1 MRLIVKL
8 FLVCCLFCSL
18 IFSKQVYK
26 EIKINNPD
34 SNIYEILH
42 QNGVYID
49 HAHFLDGQYIIF
61 VASLS
66 DLQIIDGLG
75 MNYEVLIEDLESF
88 YQSRLTSNYTR
99 EFGLGSMGG
108 YYTFDEIEQN
118 LDELF
123 NEYPQLVK
131 EKISIGTTLE
141 GRNIWAIKLSDNPNI
156 EEDETKILYTGLH
169 HSREPM
175 SYMNL
180 FYYMFWLC
188 ENYGIDDEATKILE
202 TRQLWFIPA
211 INPDGLVYNQQIA
224 PNGGGLQR
232 KNMRQTCPSSP
243 TGVDLNRNYSF
254 QWGLDDQGS
263 SGDGCNETYRGS
275 SSFSEPETQA
285 VRDFVD
291 LHDFPIAFNYHS
303 YSNLLIYPFGYSYE
317 NDAPAEDV
325 ETFIE
330 YGEDMVQYNN
340 YALGTGPE
348 LLYPVNGEA
357 CDWMYGE
364 HGIFAYTPEIGSQSD
379 GFWPATDRIVPLA
392 EENLHPNKV
401 LAINGGAVINSV
413 AETSVGPYLQGEEYP
428 INLYI
433 ENIGLSESRGNT
445 TVSISSEQIDITIDD
460 LEISSIDGRSNIDF
474 GTIGYFEIPQ
484 NFESGSFISIEVN
497 ILNDSEFC
505 NNSILTLQVGEPEL
519 VYEDSFDSN
528 TNLDWYSSGVSDWY
542 LTNQSSNSDSF
553 SFRSGAIEDNQE
565 SSLFLDVEVPSVG
578 TGQFSYRVSSEY
590 SPSGSNF
597 YDGLTFYVDDVELAQ
612 FQPNSDGESPWL
624 NFYFDLDEGSH
635 TLKWTYS
642 KDGGGGSTDCDNTGC
657 DDAAFIDDFNIF
669 AFINYVIDQGDI
681 NLDTEVDILD
691 IVLLVNFILDTQ
703 IPTQSQFDAAD
714 LNNDTILNVI
724 DIVTLI
730 NVILE
735 IE

>member
-1 MRLIVKL
+1 MRLNVR
-8 FLVCCLFCSL
+8 FLLICFLFCSL
-18 IFSKQVYK
+18 IFSRQVYK

-42 QNGVYID
+42 QNGVHVD

-61 VASLS
+61 VASIS
-66 DLQIIDGLG
+66 DLKIIDDLE
-75 MNYEVLIEDLESF
+75 MNYEILIEDLESF
-88 YQSRLTSNYTR
+88 YESRLTSNYTR

-118 LDELF
+118 LDELH
-123 NEYPQLVK
+123 NDYPQLVK

-156 EEDETKILYTGLH
+156 DEDETKILYTGLH

-180 FYYMFWLC
+180 FYYMYWLC
-188 ENYGIDDEATKILE
+188 ENYGVDDEATKILE

-291 LHDFPIAFNYHS
+291 LHDFSIAFNYHS

-317 NDAPAEDV
+317 NDAPEEDV
-325 ETFIE
+325 QTYIE
-330 YGEDMVQYNN
+330 YGEDMVQFNN

-401 LAINGGAVINSV
+401 LARNGGAVINSV
-413 AETSVGPYLQGEEYP
+413 VETSTGPYMQGEEYP
-428 INLYI
+428 IYLYI

-445 TVSISSEQIDITIDD
+445 IVSISSEQIEITVDD

-474 GTIGYFEIPQ
+474 GAIGNFEIPQ
-484 NFESGSFISIEVN
+484 NFESGSFINIEEN

-519 VYEDSFDSN
+519 VYGDSFDSN
-528 TNLDWYSSGVSDWY
+528 TNLDWYYSGVSDWY

-597 YDGLTFYVDDVELAQ
+597 YDGLTFYIDDIELAQ

-624 NFYFDLDEGSH
+624 NFYFNLEEGSH

-642 KDGGGGSTDCDNTGC
+642 KDGGGGSTDCENTGC
-657 DDAAFIDDFNIF
+657 EDAAFIDDFNIY
-669 AFINYVIDQGDI
+669 AFISNTADQGDI
-681 NLDTEVDILD
+681 NFDTELDILD

-703 IPTQSQFDAAD
+703 TPTQSQFNAAD